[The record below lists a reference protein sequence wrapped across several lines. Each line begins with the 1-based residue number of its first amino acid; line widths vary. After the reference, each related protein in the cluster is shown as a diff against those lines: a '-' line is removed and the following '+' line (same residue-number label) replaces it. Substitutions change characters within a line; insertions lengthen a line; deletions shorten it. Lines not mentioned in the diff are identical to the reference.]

1 MPRLDLDRFKNLCKK
16 CGIKQAALFERV
28 NRPANYSSDLKK
40 IKNVPLEYVDI
51 WAEALHTTPAYLL
64 GETDDPTPAAQK
76 KEQPAKG
83 EPSHIDLEISKI
95 VNQLPPDQ
103 QAQALDYLRYLLAQ
117 QQAAADS

>member
-1 MPRLDLDRFKNLCKK
+1 MFNLARFKKLCKEQ
-16 CGIKQAALFERV
+16 GITQTALFARV
-28 NRPANYSSDLKK
+28 GRKPQYSSDIAKGAK
-40 IKNVPLEYVDI
+40 VPLEYVDI

-83 EPSHIDLEISKI
+83 EPSPIDLEISKI
-95 VNQLPPDQ
+95 VNQLPPER
-103 QAQALDYLRYLLAQ
+103 QAQALDYLHYLLA